1 MAKKTLPPE
10 PPRTPPGPTLVLVA
24 PSKTLR
30 RGRKRAPDDTPRGKL
45 TRDVPPEA
53 GGPPK
58 LPKSPLPAEV
68 QARARA
74 MFDARLEWLAAVVD
88 GAHIETETI
97 VYKRDGT
104 EDESQYYRTR
114 RRPSLDQRMDA
125 MKMLGTFGRLT
136 SPTVVG
142 ADGESAD
149 ETDVALSQ
157 SIIGLLDARPA
168 SA

>member
-1 MAKKTLPPE
+1 
-10 PPRTPPGPTLVLVA
+10 
-24 PSKTLR
+24 
-30 RGRKRAPDDTPRGKL
+30 
-45 TRDVPPEA
+45 
-53 GGPPK
+53 
-58 LPKSPLPAEV
+58 
-68 QARARA
+68 
-74 MFDARLEWLAAVVD
+74 MFYARLSWLAAVVD
-88 GAHIETETI
+88 GAFIERETI
-97 VYKRDGT
+97 TYKRDGT
-104 EDESQYYRTR
+104 EDMNGYYRART
-114 RRPSLDQRMDA
+114 RPSLDQRMDA